1 MKVPLHLVE
10 ARRQQLATLLQ
21 QRSYLPISEV
31 CSLLQISE
39 ATARRDLRALARENR
54 IVRTFGGAVSDFNQ
68 RFASFRERQSHRR
81 DAKNRIGIGARQL
94 VQAGATIYLDAG
106 TTIAALA
113 EALRQEPVTPLRVIT
128 HSLPAAE
135 TLAGVNGITVY
146 LTGGHF
152 LNRQSIL
159 LGPEAGKALAFYTID
174 VAFLGAEAA
183 DKSGVWNST
192 DEVVLHQKIALK
204 QAKHHV
210 FCLDASKF
218 GHAAPAFLKT
228 WSGIETLVTDLSPN
242 ELVQFALPIPKQV
255 LHT

>member
-10 ARRQQLATLLQ
+10 ARRQQLAALLQ
-21 QRSYLPISEV
+21 QRSYLPIQEV
-31 CSLLQISE
+31 CSLLQVSE
-39 ATARRDLRALARENR
+39 ATARRDLRALAREKR

-68 RFASFRERQSHRR
+68 RFASFRERQTQFR
-81 DAKNRIGIGARQL
+81 DAKNRIAAGARQL
-94 VQAGATIYLDAG
+94 VQPSTTIYLDAG
-106 TTIAALA
+106 TTVAALA
-113 EALRQEPVTPLRVIT
+113 EALRHKPVTPLRVVT

-135 TLAGVNGITVY
+135 TLAGVEGVTVF

-183 DKSGVWNST
+183 DKNGVWNST
-192 DEVVLHQKIALK
+192 EEVVHHQQIALK
-204 QAKHHV
+204 RARHHAL
-210 FCLDASKF
+210 CLDASKF
-218 GHAAPAFLKT
+218 GHTAPAFLKA
-228 WSGIETLVTDLSPN
+228 WSGVETLVTDLPET
-242 ELVQFALPIPKQV
+242 ELLKLASPIPKQV